1 LRKADFITGAFL
13 FALSLLFY
21 FYLIPVHIVTFVDE
35 SNPTLRA
42 DFLPRIFAFGLAL
55 LSILLILNT
64 WKSEESDVEV
74 KETSLR
80 AVYQVAVVGVA
91 ACVYIF
97 MQEVVGFL
105 VSAPLFL
112 GGLIYFFG
120 TREWRRLLP
129 VAILFPVVLNYF
141 FWYSFQILLPQ
152 GTLW

>member
-1 LRKADFITGAFL
+1 MRKADLITGVFL
-13 FALSLLFY
+13 LTLSLLFY
-21 FYLIPVHIVTFVDE
+21 FYLIPVHIITFVDE

-55 LSILLILNT
+55 MSVLLIFDAL
-64 WKSEESDVEV
+64 KGEDSGAEV

-97 MQEVVGFL
+97 MQGVVGFL

-152 GTLW
+152 GTIW